1 MHPSKPGM
9 LDSFCRQMRVFF
21 ASTAVTEDLLMHKG
35 WKSSTIW
42 HFRAIKLDSE
52 NAFQR
57 WGAGFLDVEEAS
69 KKGLCLEPSDI
80 LQVSTSAVDV
90 K

>member
-42 HFRAIKLDSE
+42 HFRAIKLDSKMSS
-52 NAFQR
+52 R
-57 WGAGFLDVEEAS
+57 DGGWIPDVEEAWL
-69 KKGLCLEPSDI
+69 GFMP
-80 LQVSTSAVDV
+80 
-90 K
+90 

>member
-1 MHPSKPGM
+1 M
-9 LDSFCRQMRVFF
+9 
-21 ASTAVTEDLLMHKG
+21 
-35 WKSSTIW
+35 
-42 HFRAIKLDSE
+42 
-52 NAFQR
+52 
-57 WGAGFLDVEEAS
+57 GAGFLDVEEAS